1 MNFTHRRKIVAT
13 SLFVMVAIMQTYVG
27 VSFAART
34 ANAIAPAGFQGASAS
49 LTTRQNK
56 PISVNGTDAIT
67 GATIVNGALIE
78 TPGQVSASVN
88 IPGHAILDIEPDA
101 KLIMEFDQNG
111 NPKVTLREGCVT
123 LHTKKGTTGE
133 IDTIHGVAGKTDP
146 AKDGVLRVCF
156 PRGAA
161 APVVDGGSVATAGA
175 ATGGGGIS
183 TTTGVLIGAA
193 AIGGVIAAVIIVP
206 CRRGANPSPGEPRG
220 VNDEC
225 R

>member
-1 MNFTHRRKIVAT
+1 MQREFSHTYEVDQMTFTHRRKIAAI
-13 SLFVMVAIMQTYVG
+13 SLFVMVAVMQTYVG

-56 PISVNGTDAIT
+56 PVSVNGTDAIT
-67 GATIVNGALIE
+67 GATIVSGALIE
-78 TPGQVSASVN
+78 TPGQVGASVN

-156 PRGAA
+156 RVAQRRRQLMAVPLRRPGQRPGVEGLAQPR
-161 APVVDGGSVATAGA
+161 VS
-175 ATGGGGIS
+175 
-183 TTTGVLIGAA
+183 
-193 AIGGVIAAVIIVP
+193 
-206 CRRGANPSPGEPRG
+206 
-220 VNDEC
+220 
-225 R
+225 